1 MREPVSSPFTSF
13 LAQHFDQINDYLA
26 TFFDGQATSA
36 DIERYLYA
44 PLSTFTANAGKRHR
58 PLICMLAATAVGGS
72 FESARSAAAAIEHFQ
87 SGALIHDDIADNG
100 QLRRG
105 KPCMHL
111 TEGTGLAINCG
122 DLALTMVTK
131 TVLDDP
137 TLESDVK
144 LRVLHE
150 LTEMI
155 VRTIEGQ
162 ALDLGWVRDGRFD
175 ISVDDYLDRATHKTA
190 FYSGATP
197 LAAGAII
204 GGGSDEQ
211 IEALR
216 AFGLHTGLA
225 FQIQDDL
232 LNLVGTKEAANKDFR
247 TDITEGKRTLVVV
260 HALQNAA
267 PEARERLV
275 EILSS
280 KERDPEVLAEAVAI
294 MEETGSIDYARTFA
308 EDLTL
313 NAKARLAGALPPSQY
328 RDLLVSM
335 ADWFVNRLK

>member
-1 MREPVSSPFTSF
+1 
-13 LAQHFDQINDYLA
+13 
-26 TFFDGQATSA
+26 
-36 DIERYLYA
+36 
-44 PLSTFTANAGKRHR
+44 
-58 PLICMLAATAVGGS
+58 
-72 FESARSAAAAIEHFQ
+72 
-87 SGALIHDDIADNG
+87 
-100 QLRRG
+100 
-105 KPCMHL
+105 MHL

-175 ISVDDYLDRATHKTA
+175 ISVDDYLDMATHKTA

-204 GGGSDEQ
+204 GGGSDKQ

-247 TDITEGKRTLVVV
+247 TDITEGKRTLVAV
-260 HALQNAA
+260 HALSDERRHDEV
-267 PEARERLV
+267 EA
-275 EILSS
+275 ILSS
-280 KERDPEVLAEAVAI
+280 GTDDPAQLARAVEI
-294 MEETGSIDYARTFA
+294 FQETGSIDYAHTYA
-308 EDLTL
+308 LDLT
-313 NAKARLAGALPPSQY
+313 AKAKAAIENVELDPHARELFL
-328 RDLLVSM
+328 SM
-335 ADWFVNRLK
+335 ADFFVERLN

>member
-44 PLSTFTANAGKRHR
+44 PLSAFTANAGKRHR
-58 PLICMLAATAVGGS
+58 RLSVCSPQPQWAVALRAPAAP
-72 FESARSAAAAIEHFQ
+72 RHAIEHFQ

-144 LRVLHE
+144 LRVL
-150 LTEMI
+150 T
-155 VRTIEGQ
+155 
-162 ALDLGWVRDGRFD
+162 
-175 ISVDDYLDRATHKTA
+175 S
-190 FYSGATP
+190 
-197 LAAGAII
+197 
-204 GGGSDEQ
+204 
-211 IEALR
+211 
-216 AFGLHTGLA
+216 
-225 FQIQDDL
+225 
-232 LNLVGTKEAANKDFR
+232 
-247 TDITEGKRTLVVV
+247 
-260 HALQNAA
+260 
-267 PEARERLV
+267 
-275 EILSS
+275 
-280 KERDPEVLAEAVAI
+280 
-294 MEETGSIDYARTFA
+294 
-308 EDLTL
+308 
-313 NAKARLAGALPPSQY
+313 LP
-328 RDLLVSM
+328 R
-335 ADWFVNRLK
+335 

>member
-1 MREPVSSPFTSF
+1 MREPVSSPFTCF

-44 PLSTFTANAGKRHR
+44 PLSAFTVNAGKRHR

-162 ALDLGWVRDGRFD
+162 ALDLGWV
-175 ISVDDYLDRATHKTA
+175 
-190 FYSGATP
+190 
-197 LAAGAII
+197 
-204 GGGSDEQ
+204 
-211 IEALR
+211 
-216 AFGLHTGLA
+216 
-225 FQIQDDL
+225 
-232 LNLVGTKEAANKDFR
+232 
-247 TDITEGKRTLVVV
+247 
-260 HALQNAA
+260 
-267 PEARERLV
+267 
-275 EILSS
+275 
-280 KERDPEVLAEAVAI
+280 
-294 MEETGSIDYARTFA
+294 
-308 EDLTL
+308 
-313 NAKARLAGALPPSQY
+313 
-328 RDLLVSM
+328 
-335 ADWFVNRLK
+335 

>member
-26 TFFDGQATSA
+26 TFFDGQVTSA
-36 DIERYLYA
+36 DIERYLYT
-44 PLSTFTANAGKRHR
+44 PLSAFTANAGKRHR

-137 TLESDVK
+137 TLEADVK

-162 ALDLGWVRDGRFD
+162 ALDLGWVRDERFD
-175 ISVDDYLDRATHKTA
+175 ISVDDYLDMATHKTA

-247 TDITEGKRTLVVV
+247 TDITEGKRTLMVV
-260 HALQNAA
+260 HALQNS
-267 PEARERLV
+267 PKRERLI

-280 KERDPEVLAEAVAI
+280 KEKDPAVLAEAVDI
-294 MEETGSIDYARTFA
+294 MVESGSIEYARTYA
-308 EDLTL
+308 ENLTSIAKNRLVDLVE
-313 NAKARLAGALPPSQY
+313 PS
-328 RDLLVSM
+328 DSLKLLISM

>member
-36 DIERYLYA
+36 DIERYLYT
-44 PLSTFTANAGKRHR
+44 PLSAFTANAGKRHR

-137 TLESDVK
+137 TLEADVK

-175 ISVDDYLDRATHKTA
+175 ISVDDYLDMATHKTA
-190 FYSGATP
+190 YYSGATP

-204 GGGSDEQ
+204 GGGSEEQ

-232 LNLVGTKEAANKDFR
+232 LNLIGTKEAANKDFR
-247 TDITEGKRTLVVV
+247 TDITEGKRTLIAV
-260 HALQNAA
+260 HALETAA
-267 PEARERLV
+267 GAQRAELLELLASGSSEREDLDRAIEIFEATGSLDFARAYAHDLTERAKAGLASLDL
-275 EILSS
+275 E
-280 KERDPEVLAEAVAI
+280 AEAK
-294 MEETGSIDYARTFA
+294 ELFF
-308 EDLTL
+308 
-313 NAKARLAGALPPSQY
+313 
-328 RDLLVSM
+328 SM
-335 ADWFVNRLK
+335 ADFFVDRLK